1 MSQFTDT
8 SRLGISGQVVA
19 RALDTGR
26 PALVGYLPVGYPTVA
41 GSLELQPGDVVL
53 VKASRGLSLDEVA
66 DQLVGG
72 EE

>member
-26 PALVGYLPVGYPTVA
+26 PALVGYLPVGYPSVA
-41 GSLELQPGDVVL
+41 DSIAGMMPSVRLSIL
-53 VKASRGLSLDEVA
+53 KASMASSSVTPS
-66 DQLVGG
+66 
-72 EE
+72 